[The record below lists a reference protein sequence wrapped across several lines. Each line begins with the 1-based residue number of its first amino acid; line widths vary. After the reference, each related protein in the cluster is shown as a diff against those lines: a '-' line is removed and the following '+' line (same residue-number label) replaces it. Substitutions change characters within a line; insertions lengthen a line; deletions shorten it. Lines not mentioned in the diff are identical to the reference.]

1 MSCVFPRAW
10 VRVHGAGAGS
20 LASPVLFT
28 TATRVSARRPCA
40 VSHAAGPR
48 GALLV
53 GSVVSGLCSAACLT
67 QSAADAARGRRRRC
81 CRARYAEGL
90 TIVSSPRH
98 TKFQTP
104 LTFVTV
110 ASNTFSTSS
119 SSRHLMKLKRS
130 PIVLKSLVWSLRCP
144 SGWSRA
150 SCIVLSWAFV
160 CEVPWLVRVEESG
173 VCVRESVAPQLFK
186 RYFGSQKWAKTG

>member
-1 MSCVFPRAW
+1 MPTHHSNCRRPDPYFLFPKILFPKLLPNNLRVRVHVVCMSCVFPRAW

-81 CRARYAEGL
+81 CRARCAL
-90 TIVSSPRH
+90 CVTIVSWLRRR
-98 TKFQTP
+98 
-104 LTFVTV
+104 
-110 ASNTFSTSS
+110 
-119 SSRHLMKLKRS
+119 RHLPLAAAL
-130 PIVLKSLVWSLRCP
+130 PFPAIAQTNTHTHTDTHTLL
-144 SGWSRA
+144 
-150 SCIVLSWAFV
+150 II
-160 CEVPWLVRVEESG
+160 
-173 VCVRESVAPQLFK
+173 
-186 RYFGSQKWAKTG
+186 GS